1 MKDFTINNGA
11 RDVGWFLK
19 SIKGAAFKF
28 DDTKYLTLSLVDLDA
43 NLSKMY
49 QRRTMSN
56 ATYYEQFMGI
66 VNVIKHYG
74 GSVGAHPILI
84 EVELTN
90 ISNEG
95 ISTGD
100 TKET

>member
-1 MKDFTINNGA
+1 
-11 RDVGWFLK
+11 
-19 SIKGAAFKF
+19 
-28 DDTKYLTLSLVDLDA
+28 
-43 NLSKMY
+43 
-49 QRRTMSN
+49 
-56 ATYYEQFMGI
+56 MGI

-84 EVELTN
+84 EAELTN

-100 TKET
+100 TKRDLILATECVEQNYLAALFLRGADRNRYGHLKDIL